1 MVLTP
6 AAVAAG
12 GGDLTIRPLTSE
24 HWDELAALF
33 AEGGDPRWCWCMYWR
48 LRAKNF
54 SASTVAQNRGALRG
68 LVDRGPA
75 PGLVA
80 LLDGRAVG
88 WVSLGPRTDYERL
101 ERSRLLGRVD
111 DLPVWSIVC
120 FAVTRHRRGQGIAR
134 ALLAAAIE
142 HARANG
148 APALEAYPAD
158 PGEGRISPAGAYR
171 GTLAMFRAAGFRVV
185 RQTDAVTGGAPSV
198 IVRLDLAPRA
208 RP

>member
-1 MVLTP
+1 ME
-6 AAVAAG
+6 
-12 GGDLTIRPLTSE
+12 LTIRPLTADL
-24 HWDELAALF
+24 WDALAALF
-33 AEGGDPRWCWCMYWR
+33 AEGGDPRSCWCMYWR
-48 LRAKNF
+48 LRAKEF
-54 SASTVAQNRGALRG
+54 SANTVAQNRTALRE

-111 DLPVWSIVC
+111 DVPVWSIVC

-134 ALLAAAIE
+134 ALLSAAIE

-158 PGEGRISPAGAYR
+158 PGDGRISPAGAYR
-171 GTLAMFRAAGFRVV
+171 GTFAMFRAAGFRLV
-185 RQTDAVTGGAPSV
+185 RRTDAVSGGAPSV
-198 IVRLDLAPRA
+198 IVRLDLGSDASV
-208 RP
+208 